1 MFTVGL
7 IHFYLLVL
15 GLTYLNLYATEISD
29 TGLLHLKNLSKLK
42 KLYLWQTKVTKAGV
56 ADLQKALPQL
66 DVNTGRELESAS
78 GAGEKKGT
86 IAESEK

>member
-1 MFTVGL
+1 M
-7 IHFYLLVL
+7 
-15 GLTYLNLYATEISD
+15 
-29 TGLLHLKNLSKLK
+29 SKLK

-66 DVNTGRELESAS
+66 DVNTGRER